1 MDTPEMI
8 WGRALAVHKPEAD
21 FWDADEQK
29 QENVFLRILSVIPT
43 ILMIGPAFLVVVVA
57 LG

>member
-1 MDTPEMI
+1 MI
-8 WGRALAVHKPEAD
+8 WGRALAVHKPEID